1 MYDGRNIFT
10 FEKMIEELL
19 KKDIGKI
26 IEQLYS
32 IKDYDLQFQK
42 TRKEF
47 EGDITLVVFPFTKF
61 SKKRPEMTGKEIGE
75 YLNSLDII
83 NSFNVV
89 KGFLNLVIDDSFWI
103 SVLSDA
109 LKNETFGLISANQDS
124 PIYLVEYSSPNTNKP
139 IHLGHLRNNFL
150 GYSVAEIIKAS
161 GKNVK
166 KVQIINDRG
175 IHICKSMVAW
185 LEFGNNETPESSRI
199 KGDHLVGKYY
209 VEFDRHYKKEIS
221 DLIAS
226 GMEKDQ
232 AEKEAPILIKAK
244 EMLLKWEAND
254 VEVRALWKKMNKW
267 VFDGFATT
275 YKRLGVNFDKNYYE
289 SNTYMVGKKEVE
301 VGLEKGVFYK
311 KEDGSVWIDLSGEG
325 LDEKIILRSDGT
337 AVYMTQDIGTAIQR
351 HKDFSFSHMTYTVA
365 NEQNYH
371 FRVLFLILDKLG
383 YKWAKNCYH
392 LSYGMVDLPAGRM
405 KSREGT
411 VVDAD
416 DFMQEMVDTAKSIAK
431 ELGKLEGMTEKE
443 ANNLYEIVGLGALKY
458 FLLKVD
464 PKKSMLFNP
473 EESIDFHGNTGPFIQ
488 YTYARINS
496 ILRKNT
502 VNIKVD
508 LSIKISNKEK
518 ELIKLISEFPKL
530 IQESA
535 NSYNPALV
543 ANYIFELVK
552 EFNSYYQSTPIL
564 TAESKTIIS
573 FRVAL
578 SKKIAE
584 IIKIGM
590 SLLGIKV
597 PERM

>member
-1 MYDGRNIFT
+1 
-10 FEKMIEELL
+10 
-19 KKDIGKI
+19 
-26 IEQLYS
+26 
-32 IKDYDLQFQK
+32 
-42 TRKEF
+42 
-47 EGDITLVVFPFTKF
+47 
-61 SKKRPEMTGKEIGE
+61 
-75 YLNSLDII
+75 
-83 NSFNVV
+83 
-89 KGFLNLVIDDSFWI
+89 
-103 SVLSDA
+103 
-109 LKNETFGLISANQDS
+109 
-124 PIYLVEYSSPNTNKP
+124 
-139 IHLGHLRNNFL
+139 
-150 GYSVAEIIKAS
+150 
-161 GKNVK
+161 
-166 KVQIINDRG
+166 
-175 IHICKSMVAW
+175 
-185 LEFGNNETPESSRI
+185 
-199 KGDHLVGKYY
+199 
-209 VEFDRHYKKEIS
+209 
-221 DLIAS
+221 
-226 GMEKDQ
+226 
-232 AEKEAPILIKAK
+232 
-244 EMLLKWEAND
+244 
-254 VEVRALWKKMNKW
+254 
-267 VFDGFATT
+267 
-275 YKRLGVNFDKNYYE
+275 
-289 SNTYMVGKKEVE
+289 
-301 VGLEKGVFYK
+301 
-311 KEDGSVWIDLSGEG
+311 
-325 LDEKIILRSDGT
+325 
-337 AVYMTQDIGTAIQR
+337 
-351 HKDFSFSHMTYTVA
+351 
-365 NEQNYH
+365 
-371 FRVLFLILDKLG
+371 
-383 YKWAKNCYH
+383 
-392 LSYGMVDLPAGRM
+392 
-405 KSREGT
+405 
-411 VVDAD
+411 VDAD

-564 TAESKTIIS
+564 NAESKTIIS